1 MIRLVGR
8 ITCLVI
14 AIAMTTT
21 SMALDDDFDVRLAV
35 AQTEE
40 MRDQVVRANIELTVE
55 EADKFWPLYV
65 EFRDKLGP
73 VTRGQIDLVVEYS
86 KVHTDLSDAKATS
99 LFDQWLALRKKE
111 SKINSKYLKKFRRI
125 LSPKH
130 AIRYIQI
137 ENKLNAAI
145 EWNAAVNVPLVE
157 P

>member
-111 SKINSKYLKKFRRI
+111 SKIKSKYLKKFRRI